1 MQMVQSQ
8 DVQSHYQ
15 KKETLNINNSLTQI
29 DIGTLAGWGSGK
41 GLKVENCVLAERGK
55 TQGDVKRRPNMNGL
69 SQQMMEIPNFKRRKQ
84 FLQWR
89 MERDK

>member
-1 MQMVQSQ
+1 MVQSQ
-8 DVQSHYQ
+8 DVQSHYK

-41 GLKVENCVLAERGK
+41 GLKVKKCVLAERGK
-55 TQGDVKRRPNMNGL
+55 THDVKRRPNMNGL
-69 SQQMMEIPNFKRRKQ
+69 SQQMREIPNFKRRKQ

-89 MERDK
+89 TERDK

>member
-1 MQMVQSQ
+1 MVQSQ
-8 DVQSHYQ
+8 DVQSHYK

-41 GLKVENCVLAERGK
+41 GLKVKKRVLAERGK
-55 TQGDVKRRPNMNGL
+55 THDVKRRPNMNGL
-69 SQQMMEIPNFKRRKQ
+69 SQQMREIPNFKRRKQ

-89 MERDK
+89 TERDK